1 MSLRQPGQVT
11 FVKGFVEF
19 DNDKLAYL
27 KSQALQK
34 AYTTRESGVT
44 HPFVKSTTY
53 SLNKWPSFVRKLW
66 QEVFNQQPW
75 ETDRIYDPLVID
87 RCDVINYIPGQYLNW
102 HIDSTPEE
110 QQLEFLKIENV
121 ENFDHDQ
128 GHVSS
133 NKLSSTICL
142 SDPNEYEGGLF
153 EILGT
158 DGTVVHSRKLEKYEY
173 ILFPSHVPHRVTEI
187 TSGNRWAFVTWAQGP
202 ALAKNT

>member
-19 DNDKLAYL
+19 DDDKLAYL

-34 AYTTRESGVT
+34 AYTTREGGVT

-66 QEVFNQQPW
+66 QEVFDQHPW

-128 GHVSS
+128 GYKSS
-133 NKLSSTICL
+133 NKLSSTIC
-142 SDPNEYEGGLF
+142 
-153 EILGT
+153 
-158 DGTVVHSRKLEKYEY
+158 
-173 ILFPSHVPHRVTEI
+173 
-187 TSGNRWAFVTWAQGP
+187 
-202 ALAKNT
+202 